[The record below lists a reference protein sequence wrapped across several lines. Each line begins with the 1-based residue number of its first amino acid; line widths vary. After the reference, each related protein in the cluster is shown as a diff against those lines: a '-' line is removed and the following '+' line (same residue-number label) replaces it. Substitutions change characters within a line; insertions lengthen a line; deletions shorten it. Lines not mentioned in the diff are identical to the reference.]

1 MSSSLTYAPLQELAV
16 PANASSLVD
25 TWMTKAAWIWTTED
39 PETWVNNSPSS
50 RTASSTTILIAAD
63 NFFEL
68 FVNGILL
75 HRADTGE
82 HWRTPLLYTVPV
94 TGDSVVYAVRAVN
107 GDEGIP
113 ANFSGA
119 GLRAAVRIDFT
130 SPSPLSPPSPA
141 EEFYTT
147 ADRNW
152 MCSHIFGDG
161 WEQPGFPE
169 EKWNVAGEKQRSEA
183 PNEQVYPPTRLNLA
197 LAMPTAGC
205 SAQQS
210 LIPPPP
216 PPPCSAATA
225 APFPSDP
232 SLGDS
237 NLTHSGSGFWLSTGQ
252 FAGGLVGVI
261 LGSAMIGALIS
272 FVLVR
277 RHYTLGKVF

>member
-1 MSSSLTYAPLQELAV
+1 MSSSLTYSPLQELAV
-16 PANASSLVD
+16 PANASSLID

-39 PETWVNNSPSS
+39 PEFYHPAAAPPQSQRAFRRTWVNNSPSS

-75 HRADTGE
+75 HRAETGE

-119 GLRAAVRIDFT
+119 GLRAAIRIEFT
-130 SPSPLSPPSPA
+130 SPSSSSPPSPA

-197 LAMPTAGC
+197 LAMPR
-205 SAQQS
+205 
-210 LIPPPP
+210 PR
-216 PPPCSAATA
+216 
-225 APFPSDP
+225 DR
-232 SLGDS
+232 
-237 NLTHSGSGFWLSTGQ
+237 GS
-252 FAGGLVGVI
+252 VI
-261 LGSAMIGALIS
+261 ERA
-272 FVLVR
+272 
-277 RHYTLGKVF
+277 